1 MHKCITFAPCK
12 YVSECEGPSVRL
24 LKTYKIKKCTGT
36 LLNKN
41 R

>member
-24 LKTYKIKKCTGT
+24 LKTYKIKMYGYIIIKE
-36 LLNKN
+36 
-41 R
+41 